1 MRNASLPNIFQYS
14 ERTLHICIDY
24 FTFFYIRNARYFFHF
39 TVTFEKLLYGNVL
52 YKKKFIQILHIFSR
66 FDHAQKRREFPSDF
80 QCHDCNLYVWK
91 TLTHTH
97 TFKTINRH
105 IHTKMCTH
113 TPREHTLAEVAA
125 HASRASLAATAV
137 PLTRRDAN
145 RPATLRC
152 DIHHG
157 PAMRGAPPPGA
168 QP

>member
-1 MRNASLPNIFQYS
+1 MRDISSISPLHSKNSYMAMYYTKKNSFKYSIYFHVSITHKNGASFPQ
-14 ERTLHICIDY
+14 
-24 FTFFYIRNARYFFHF
+24 
-39 TVTFEKLLYGNVL
+39 
-52 YKKKFIQILHIFSR
+52 IFSVTTATCT
-66 FDHAQKRREFPSDF
+66 FGKLFH
-80 QCHDCNLYVWK
+80 
-91 TLTHTH
+91 THTH
-97 TFKTINRH
+97 TFETINRH

-113 TPREHTLAEVAA
+113 TPREHTLVEVAA